1 MQSGIDRDT
10 MTRHQKMQTLIRR
23 LKQRRQP
30 QSIALLAE
38 ALCCTE
44 RNVKDIIRQ
53 LRDEHL
59 VPVIYDR
66 QANGYHLDKSYQ
78 ESFELNEAWFSP
90 AELHALMT
98 SHHLLANVQPGWL
111 DEHIEPLKSR
121 IETLLQNASDDFTE
135 LQQRVRILQIAAR
148 PVRLEHFKTISNV
161 LLSRQRLHIAYHGR
175 DRDKVTERE
184 ISPQRLVYYR
194 NNWYL
199 DAWCHNHNALRTFS
213 VDRLQI
219 TQAVSARAIDVPE
232 AEMDDQL
239 ASAYGIFA
247 GQPDKSA
254 RLRFSAKAATW
265 VADEH
270 WHDQQQGR
278 MLRDGSYELR
288 VPYSDPLELIMDVL
302 KYGAEVEVLGPES
315 LRQVVAQRTQAMSS
329 LYNPTPGQG
338 R

>member
-1 MQSGIDRDT
+1 MARP
-10 MTRHQKMQTLIRR
+10 QKMQTLMRR
-23 LKQRRQP
+23 LKQRRRP

-59 VPVIYDR
+59 VPIIYDR

-111 DEHIEPLKSR
+111 DEYIDPLKSR
-121 IETLLQNASDDFTE
+121 IEKLLDDASRDFTE

-148 PVRLEHFKTISNV
+148 PVELEHFKIISNA
-161 LLSRQRLHIAYHGR
+161 LLNRQRLYIAYHGR
-175 DRDKVTERE
+175 DRDKTTDRE
-184 ISPQRLVYYR
+184 ISPQRLVCYR

-199 DAWCHNHNALRTFS
+199 DAWCHSKEDLRIFS
-213 VDRLQI
+213 VDRLHP
-219 TQAVSARAIDVPE
+219 ARILPDIAIDVPAHE
-232 AEMDDQL
+232 LDEKL

-247 GQPDKSA
+247 GKPNKVA
-254 RLRFSAKAATW
+254 ELRFSQKAATW
-265 VADEH
+265 VADEQ
-270 WHDQQQGR
+270 WHDQQQGCV
-278 MLRDGSYELR
+278 LRDGSYELR
-288 VPYSDPLELIMDVL
+288 VPYNDPRELIMDVL
-302 KYGAEVEVLGPES
+302 KYGPEAEVLGPAS
-315 LRQVVAQRTQAMSS
+315 LRKEVARRARLLAEVYQNEA
-329 LYNPTPGQG
+329 
-338 R
+338 